1 MCFFSETLTDSTS
14 QFKNRYD
21 LFDKYKDD
29 KEVASDEAQ
38 KLYEDIINI
47 SS

>member
-1 MCFFSETLTDSTS
+1 MFFFPETPTESTS
-14 QFKNRYD
+14 QFRSRAE